1 MKTPDIDIDEKI
13 KSWYFKILVFF
24 TPGPDIQTLLTAL
37 PPPESSHE
45 NIVLDIFF
53 EILLTLAFFQIEHPQ

>member
-13 KSWYFKILVFF
+13 KSLYFKILVFF

-45 NIVLDIFF
+45 NIVLDIFCCC
-53 EILLTLAFFQIEHPQ
+53 